1 MRMDKK
7 IERLLSK
14 PKDYTFEEARSL
26 MESLGYRLCNK
37 GSTSGSRVMF
47 YRECDEHKI
56 MLHRPHPQSTMPAY
70 AVKQMIE
77 ALREGGDI
85 DG

>member
-1 MRMDKK
+1 MRTDKRM
-7 IERLLSK
+7 ERLLSR

-26 MESLGYRLCNK
+26 VESLGYTLKNK

-47 YRECDEHKI
+47 YRERDEKKI

-85 DG
+85 DE

>member
-1 MRMDKK
+1 M
-7 IERLLSK
+7 ERLLSR

-26 MESLGYRLCNK
+26 VESLGYTLKNK

-47 YRECDEHKI
+47 YRERDEKKI

-85 DG
+85 DE